1 MQYARTGGV
10 LAIEITESQTN
21 KQLMGRTTTLFNT
34 EFKTEEEQEMLL
46 EFASEAY
53 QWEPSEQTINNILN
67 YSKALEVKPSAM
79 INHIESVL
87 N

>member
-1 MQYARTGGV
+1 
-10 LAIEITESQTN
+10 
-21 KQLMGRTTTLFNT
+21 
-34 EFKTEEEQEMLL
+34 MLL

>member
-1 MQYARTGGV
+1 MQYAQSRCV

-21 KQLMGRTTTLFNT
+21 KQLMGRTTTLFNDHLT
-34 EFKTEEEQEMLL
+34 TEEESEMLL
-46 EFASEAY
+46 EFVSEAY